1 MNTVSKSW
9 LRIRPASC
17 MRLSG
22 EYIAANR
29 RAGLKSCSGSTTKL
43 SAAAITTISPLA
55 HRNRS
60 RWLRAADE
68 ITFSENPFPLSPIML

>member
-9 LRIRPASC
+9 LRISPASC

-22 EYIAANR
+22 EYIAGNK

-43 SAAAITTISPLA
+43 SAAAITMMSPLA
-55 HRNRS
+55 LRNRS
-60 RWLRAADE
+60 KYVAR
-68 ITFSENPFPLSPIML
+68 FHQIMIRLD

>member
-9 LRIRPASC
+9 LRINPASC
-17 MRLSG
+17 IRLSG

-29 RAGLKSCSGSTTKL
+29 RAGQKSCNGSTTKL
-43 SAAAITTISPLA
+43 SAAAASMTNALA

-60 RWLRAADE
+60 RFLAGPVIR
-68 ITFSENPFPLSPIML
+68 T